1 VAESLTRYSIILG
14 ERGKKKC
21 KMKNAKCKM
30 QGERR
35 DLGDRLLDFATE
47 TIPLVQR
54 IGKTVV
60 GRHIANEL
68 LRSVTSAGA
77 NYEEACAAESRADF
91 VHKLQIVLKESRE
104 SLYWLKLTKK
114 AQLVSNEA
122 IDSLEQ
128 EARQICNIIG
138 KSVTTAKK
146 RRT

>member
-1 VAESLTRYSIILG
+1 MQN
-14 ERGKKKC
+14 ERH
-21 KMKNAKCKM
+21 
-30 QGERR
+30 
-35 DLGDRLLDFATE
+35 DLGDRLLDFAAK

-54 IGKTVV
+54 LGKTLV
-60 GRHIANEL
+60 GRHIANQS

-104 SLYWLKLTKK
+104 SLDWLKLSKK

-122 IDSLEQ
+122 IASLEQ
-128 EARQICNIIG
+128 EARQICKIIG

-146 RRT
+146 RRS